1 MVKRRSKSLL
11 PVIFAVAVIGGLLF
25 WRQSPQPTTI
35 DVIAEASPSPESVQ
49 TAESSDGKIALV
61 MSRKKGADTATW
73 TLTAGQAGAATKT
86 TWWEVLPFDTT
97 MSIPVNAV
105 SPDNKFL
112 FLKQDG
118 SDKPRYLVLTTS
130 GEPLTQESP
139 TIEFAELFESKYPE
153 YKITAVTGWGGL
165 NLIVINTD
173 KIDGGTG
180 PSFWFDLSGH
190 SFIRLSNRFN

>member
-1 MVKRRSKSLL
+1 MQKGPVTPKGFRDIEPSLAKKRREIIS
-11 PVIFAVAVIGGLLF
+11 
-25 WRQSPQPTTI
+25 
-35 DVIAEASPSPESVQ
+35 
-49 TAESSDGKIALV
+49 KIA
-61 MSRKKGADTATW
+61 D
-73 TLTAGQAGAATKT
+73 
-86 TWWEVLPFDTT
+86 VLDSFGF
-97 MSIPVNAV
+97 V
-105 SPDNKFL
+105 
-112 FLKQDG
+112 
-118 SDKPRYLVLTTS
+118 
-130 GEPLTQESP
+130 PLETP